1 VQRRTFTKPRH
12 KIPGDL
18 CVRARLRRAKDHKV
32 RTMQKRNDA
41 RALKLARMVLCTPGL
56 PKKLYL
62 CATAVVRHS
71 ADGEEIS
78 QGYLTEGRRHYLF
91 EFLEARIKEGQT
103 LHAAASEAA
112 EHGSPRNL
120 FPLTI
125 EEIIRVYEAHK
136 NVKRSPKGR
145 PMSPMSAGSSL
156 AK

>member
-1 VQRRTFTKPRH
+1 
-12 KIPGDL
+12 
-18 CVRARLRRAKDHKV
+18 
-32 RTMQKRNDA
+32 MQKRNDA

-62 CATAVVRHS
+62 CATALVRHS

-91 EFLEARIKEGQT
+91 EFLDTRIKNGKS

-120 FPLTI
+120 FPLTVG
-125 EEIIRVYEAHK
+125 EIVRLYEDRKSA
-136 NVKRSPKGR
+136 KRPARGR
-145 PMSPMSAGSSL
+145 LSTAIASAPS
-156 AK
+156 AVEQ